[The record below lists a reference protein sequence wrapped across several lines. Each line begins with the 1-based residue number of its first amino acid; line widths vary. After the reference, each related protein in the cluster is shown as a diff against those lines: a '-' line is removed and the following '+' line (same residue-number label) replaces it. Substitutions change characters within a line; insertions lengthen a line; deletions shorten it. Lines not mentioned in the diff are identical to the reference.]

1 MKYLKVIVFLIAAV
15 FGINAS
21 AAQFRLMGEMDTGT
35 GGAGNESYIY
45 SYDTFEDLLANNYS
59 SYSATQ
65 IDWSSTYSTAG
76 LAYDG
81 AYHLMG
87 EMDTASASTR
97 SDVVIRFW
105 FSWFGR
111 CGSEKEIVTV

>member
-76 LAYDG
+76 LAYELTPVPVP
-81 AYHLMG
+81 AAMWL
-87 EMDTASASTR
+87 
-97 SDVVIRFW
+97 
-105 FSWFGR
+105 FGSGFLGLVGVAR
-111 CGSEKEIVTV
+111 RKKS

>member
-76 LAYDG
+76 LAYELTPVPVPRAG
-81 AYHLMG
+81 LGRGVRGHRG
-87 EMDTASASTR
+87 TR
-97 SDVVIRFW
+97 
-105 FSWFGR
+105 GL
-111 CGSEKEIVTV
+111 